1 MTAKVWQHS
10 EEVVVLFKAELATS
24 HMKHGSVC
32 KRNQSLR
39 KSRLKAGF
47 SVWVLS
53 YYQLPLIKKVTKTPE
68 RK

>member
-10 EEVVVLFKAELATS
+10 KKVVVLFKAELATS

-39 KSRLKAGF
+39 KSSNCGKQEFGLHEVNLLGMTSHHYMFRL
-47 SVWVLS
+47 
-53 YYQLPLIKKVTKTPE
+53 
-68 RK
+68 